1 MYYYAGI
8 DQVAIMLKGSIY

>member
-1 MYYYAGI
+1 MYNYAGI